1 MKTLAAPSSNSS
13 TAIPKLVFSLACCLL
28 LMLDGAPSDAQN
40 EWENPEAGWLR
51 EVLPSADSFSV
62 KQGDPPVFF
71 AYRTDSANNNSQLI
85 GYVFT
90 TPDLPPEE
98 VGFSGPI
105 DMLAGMNLHGQITGV
120 RVLHY
125 LESYKYVRGDFIN
138 DSNFTSQFIGKSLE
152 DEFRVSRDIDGM
164 SRATITSWA
173 MSRGLHNAAKRIALA
188 YLPGTAYALEA
199 TNESTALQSLRAQ
212 SWEDY
217 SSNGFVNELAVP
229 IAGEKDLQF
238 DIAYMGH
245 YRLGELLIGDKDYSN
260 ADRTASGLIED
271 GHMLLIGLH
280 GNTPRLQQLRFG
292 AMQNGILYPNQEDR
306 VVFAGTAKDGKI
318 AGQVQ
323 FAVALFIDAAIDIS
337 QAFTV
342 LYDTGERRGEFANFV
357 GVEYELAPD
366 ILTLI
371 GNQSLQK
378 NSDMNRNVVFV
389 VLFLLALILL
399 ILNWPRI
406 RVTRNKKKKL

>member
-217 SSNGFVNELAVP
+217 SSNGFVKELAVP
-229 IAGEKDLQF
+229 IAGEKDLRF

-378 NSDMNRNVVFV
+378 NSDVNRNVVFV
-389 VLFLLALILL
+389 VLFLLVLVLL

>member
-1 MKTLAAPSSNSS
+1 
-13 TAIPKLVFSLACCLL
+13 
-28 LMLDGAPSDAQN
+28 
-40 EWENPEAGWLR
+40 
-51 EVLPSADSFSV
+51 
-62 KQGDPPVFF
+62 
-71 AYRTDSANNNSQLI
+71 
-85 GYVFT
+85 
-90 TPDLPPEE
+90 
-98 VGFSGPI
+98 
-105 DMLAGMNLHGQITGV
+105 
-120 RVLHY
+120 
-125 LESYKYVRGDFIN
+125 
-138 DSNFTSQFIGKSLE
+138 
-152 DEFRVSRDIDGM
+152 
-164 SRATITSWA
+164 
-173 MSRGLHNAAKRIALA
+173 MSRGLHNAAKRVALS

-199 TNESTALQSLRAQ
+199 TNDSAALQTLRAQ

-217 SSNGFVNELAVP
+217 SYNGFVKGLAVP
-229 IAGEKDLQF
+229 IEGEANLQF

-271 GHMLLIGLH
+271 GHMLLIGLR

-318 AGQVQ
+318 AGQAQ

-342 LYDTGERRGEFANFV
+342 LYDTGERRGEFTNFV
-357 GVEYELAPD
+357 GIEYELPPD

-378 NSDMNRNVVFV
+378 NSDVNRNMVFV
-389 VLFLLALILL
+389 VLLSLSLILL

-406 RVTRNKKKKL
+406 RAVTNQKKKP

>member
-173 MSRGLHNAAKRIALA
+173 MSRGLHNAAKRVALS

-199 TNESTALQSLRAQ
+199 TNDSAAL
-212 SWEDY
+212 
-217 SSNGFVNELAVP
+217 
-229 IAGEKDLQF
+229 
-238 DIAYMGH
+238 
-245 YRLGELLIGDKDYSN
+245 
-260 ADRTASGLIED
+260 
-271 GHMLLIGLH
+271 
-280 GNTPRLQQLRFG
+280 
-292 AMQNGILYPNQEDR
+292 
-306 VVFAGTAKDGKI
+306 
-318 AGQVQ
+318 
-323 FAVALFIDAAIDIS
+323 
-337 QAFTV
+337 
-342 LYDTGERRGEFANFV
+342 
-357 GVEYELAPD
+357 
-366 ILTLI
+366 
-371 GNQSLQK
+371 
-378 NSDMNRNVVFV
+378 
-389 VLFLLALILL
+389 
-399 ILNWPRI
+399 
-406 RVTRNKKKKL
+406 

>member
-13 TAIPKLVFSLACCLL
+13 TAIPKLVFSLACYLL

-217 SSNGFVNELAVP
+217 SSNGFVKELAVP
-229 IAGEKDLQF
+229 IAGEKDLRF

-406 RVTRNKKKKL
+406 RATRNKKKKL

>member
-1 MKTLAAPSSNSS
+1 MKTLATPSSNSS

-217 SSNGFVNELAVP
+217 SSNGFVKELAVP
-229 IAGEKDLQF
+229 IAGEKDLRF

-406 RVTRNKKKKL
+406 RATRNKKKKL

>member
-1 MKTLAAPSSNSS
+1 MKTLATPSSNSS

-105 DMLAGMNLHGQITGV
+105 DLLAGMNRHGQITGV

-217 SSNGFVNELAVP
+217 SSNGFVKELAVP
-229 IAGEKDLQF
+229 IAGEKDLRF

-378 NSDMNRNVVFV
+378 KSDMNRNVVFV

-406 RVTRNKKKKL
+406 RATRNKKKKL

>member
-188 YLPGTAYALEA
+188 YLPGTAYVLEA

-217 SSNGFVNELAVP
+217 SSNGFVKELAVP
-229 IAGEKDLQF
+229 IAGEKDLRF

-406 RVTRNKKKKL
+406 RATRNKKKKL

>member
-1 MKTLAAPSSNSS
+1 MKMLTAPPSNSS
-13 TAIPKLVFSLACCLL
+13 TAIPRLVFPLACCLL
-28 LMLDGAPSDAQN
+28 LMLDGTPSDAQN
-40 EWENPEAGWLR
+40 EWENPEEGWLR

-62 KQGDPPVFF
+62 KQGNPPVFF
-71 AYRTDSANNNSQLI
+71 AYQTDSTNNNSQLI

-105 DMLAGMNLHGQITGV
+105 DMLAGMNLQGQITGV
-120 RVLHY
+120 KVLHY
-125 LESYKYVRGDFIN
+125 LESYKHVRGDFID
-138 DSNFTSQFIGKSLE
+138 DSNFANQFIGKSLE

-199 TNESTALQSLRAQ
+199 TNESAALQTLRAQ

-217 SSNGFVNELAVP
+217 SSNGFVKGLAVP
-229 IAGEKDLQF
+229 IEGEPDLQF

-306 VVFAGTAKDGKI
+306 IVFAGTAKDGKI
-318 AGQVQ
+318 AGQAQ

-342 LYDTGERRGEFANFV
+342 LYDTGEQRGEFTNFV
-357 GVEYELAPD
+357 GVEYELTPD

-378 NSDMNRNVVFV
+378 NSDVNRNNVFV
-389 VLFLLALILL
+389 VLLSLALIVL

-406 RVTRNKKKKL
+406 RAATNQKKKP

>member
-1 MKTLAAPSSNSS
+1 MKTLAAPPSNSS

-199 TNESTALQSLRAQ
+199 TNESTALQSLRVQ
-212 SWEDY
+212 SWKDY
-217 SSNGFVNELAVP
+217 SSNGFVKELAVP
-229 IAGEKDLQF
+229 IAGEKDLRF

-406 RVTRNKKKKL
+406 RATRNKKKKL